1 VRTDAPPTKDI
12 LLQQK
17 HEDLIVRKDDCW
29 RHYPRLVVFDM
40 DSTLINEECID
51 LLAEYA
57 GVGDKVANITRRA
70 MNGELDFAASLAA
83 RVALLKGL
91 EAEKTFEAIRQRL
104 TFAKGARALLRA
116 LKRMGCKTAVC
127 SGGFVPLAA
136 FVQRELGIDFM
147 FANHL
152 AVDAE
157 GKLTGETKGDIV
169 HGERKR
175 ELLLQL
181 QQELG
186 CRIEQTVAVGDGA
199 NDLPMLRTAG
209 LGVAIHAKELVQR
222 ESPARIRF
230 GELDAILYL
239 FGLSS
244 GKVDELCRE

>member
-1 VRTDAPPTKDI
+1 
-12 LLQQK
+12 
-17 HEDLIVRKDDCW
+17 
-29 RHYPRLVVFDM
+29 M

-57 GVGDKVANITRRA
+57 GVGDQVSDITRRA
-70 MNGELDFAASLAA
+70 MNGELDFSASLAA
-83 RVALLKGL
+83 RVGLLKGL
-91 EAEKTFEAIRQRL
+91 EAEKTFAAIRARL

-116 LKRMGCKTAVC
+116 LKRMGCRTAVC

-136 FVQRELGIDFM
+136 YVQKELGIDYM
-147 FANHL
+147 FANQL
-152 AVDAE
+152 SVDDQ
-157 GKLTGETKGDIV
+157 GRLTGTTEGDIV

-181 QQELG
+181 QQEVG

-199 NDLPMLRTAG
+199 NDLPMLKTAG

-230 GELDAILYL
+230 GELDSMLYL

-244 GKVDELCRE
+244 GKVVELCRE